1 MRGHIIAVRHQIFPD
16 GKKNGDTDDPD
27 QWASMV
33 NTASTVS
40 MVPTEI
46 MVRAAVNK
54 KTLTTE
60 MSGLF

>member
-1 MRGHIIAVRHQIFPD
+1 MLIDFSYHLI
-16 GKKNGDTDDPD
+16 
-27 QWASMV
+27 

>member
-1 MRGHIIAVRHQIFPD
+1 MASMV
-16 GKKNGDTDDPD
+16 
-27 QWASMV
+27 SMV

-54 KTLTTE
+54 KTLTTGVVSVKIIKIYILNFNTE
-60 MSGLF
+60 VLYA